1 AAWLRAACGRLC
13 LSSGYRL
20 WRRLSAAQSALRAR
34 LCREAPVPVSMARE
48 PLAQLVQ
55 HLAVALG
62 GDSGDTDLFAAYQS
76 RLWHGLFV
84 GRCALAARFSP
95 VLGDDRARLAAP
107 RRRRP
112 GSGQPPRTAS
122 RVCPPTALQVGPG
135 ATGAQKRPR

>member
-1 AAWLRAACGRLC
+1 MKLSTVVVGFVVSTLTLFSFAKAVLDGLTRRAAWLRAACGRLC

-55 HLAVALG
+55 HLAVAIG

-76 RLWHGLFV
+76 RLGHGLFDV
-84 GRCALAARFSP
+84 R
-95 VLGDDRARLAAP
+95 
-107 RRRRP
+107 
-112 GSGQPPRTAS
+112 
-122 RVCPPTALQVGPG
+122 
-135 ATGAQKRPR
+135 